1 MRRIAAAGIV
11 AIVLALGGIRLSAD
25 SHPALSGGAAGIELC
40 PEFICGF
47 ALFVGQFQGE
57 VNSKPASGGFVATV
71 VHDDLPPV
79 GELPAAIT
87 GGQWTI
93 TAGNK
98 SFSGDVASG
107 TIMTLPSG
115 TQFCIIMTL
124 EMDKGGNGELYFTGL
139 LDHGP
144 FPPTIAGFVTQTPL
158 SCRALTP

>member
-1 MRRIAAAGIV
+1 MRRIAAAGIL
-11 AIVLALGGIRLSAD
+11 AIVLALGGITVSAE

-47 ALFVGQFQGE
+47 ALFVGQFQGQ
-57 VNSKPASGGFVATV
+57 VNSKTASGGFVAAV

-79 GELPAAIT
+79 GLTAAIT

-98 SFSGDVASG
+98 SFSGDVAGG
-107 TIMTLPSG
+107 TILTLPTG
-115 TQFCIIMTL
+115 TQFCVTMTL
-124 EMDKGGNGELYFTGL
+124 EINSGGNGELYFTGL

-144 FPPTIAGFVTQTPL
+144 FPPTIAGFVTQTPG
-158 SCRALTP
+158 SCAPVTP

>member
-47 ALFVGQFQGE
+47 ALFVGQFEGA
-57 VNSKPASGGFVATV
+57 VNSKPASGAFVAAV

-79 GELPAAIT
+79 QGNAAIT

-93 TAGNK
+93 TAGK
-98 SFSGDVASG
+98 KEFSGDVVDG
-107 TIMTLPSG
+107 NIFNFNG
-115 TQFCIIMTL
+115 TQFCITMTL
-124 EMDKGGNGELYFTGL
+124 QINSGGTGEIYFTGL

-144 FPPTIAGFVTQTPL
+144 FPPTIAGFVTQSPL
-158 SCRALTP
+158 SCSVLTP

>member
-1 MRRIAAAGIV
+1 MRRIAAAGIL
-11 AIVLALGGIRLSAD
+11 AIVLALGGITVSAE
-25 SHPALSGGAAGIELC
+25 SHPALSGTAGGIELC

-57 VNSKPASGGFVATV
+57 VNSKNASGGFVATV
-71 VHDDLPPV
+71 QHNDLAPV
-79 GELPAAIT
+79 GENAAIT

-107 TIMTLPSG
+107 NILTLPGG
-115 TQFCIIMTL
+115 TQFCVTMTL
-124 EMDKGGNGELYFTGL
+124 EINSGGNGEVYFTGL

-144 FPPTIAGFVTQTPL
+144 FPPTIGGFVTQSPL
-158 SCRALTP
+158 PCSVLIP

>member
-1 MRRIAAAGIV
+1 MRRIAAAGIL

-47 ALFVGQFQGE
+47 ALFVGQFQGQ
-57 VNSKPASGGFVATV
+57 VNSKTASGGFVAAV

-79 GELPAAIT
+79 GENAAIT

-98 SFSGDVASG
+98 AFSGDIASG
-107 TIMTLPSG
+107 NILTLPGG
-115 TQFCIIMTL
+115 TQFCITMTL
-124 EMDKGGNGELYFTGL
+124 EVTTGGNGELYFTGL

-144 FPPTIAGFVTQTPL
+144 FPPTIGGFVTQSPS
-158 SCRALTP
+158 SCSVLIP